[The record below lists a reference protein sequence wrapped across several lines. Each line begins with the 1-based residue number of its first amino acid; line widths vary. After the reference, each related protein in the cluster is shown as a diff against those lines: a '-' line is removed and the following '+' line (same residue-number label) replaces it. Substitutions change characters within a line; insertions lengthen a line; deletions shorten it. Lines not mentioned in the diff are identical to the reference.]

1 MRAIIN
7 FVDEEDIVSSDD
19 IKNLVSVKQQK
30 EGRVTPTFLV

>member
-19 IKNLVSVKQQK
+19 IKNLVSVKQRK
-30 EGRVTPTFLV
+30 EGRVTSTFLA